1 MAYCRKC
8 GTQID
13 DEAIICPS
21 CGVQQRELSYTVK
34 DSGSIGWAILGFL
47 IPIVGLTLWLVWADE
62 KPESAKMSGIGALAS
77 ILLSIV
83 SVFFV
88 LSFMFI

>member
-1 MAYCRKC
+1 MMRQSYVHHA
-8 GTQID
+8 
-13 DEAIICPS
+13 AS
-21 CGVQQRELSYTVK
+21 NRES
-34 DSGSIGWAILGFL
+34 SIGWAILGFL
-47 IPIVGLTLWLVWADE
+47 IPIVGLILWLVWADE